1 MINDV
6 YVKKQGL
13 NCGNDVHIIGES
25 VYAHTISKIEEMALE
40 EKIKEEAEAKL
51 EEEEDSTAW
60 ILDSLGVD
68 NTSQAAAKLS
78 SITILCILISV
89 TIVLVLDANFVARIK
104 RAEAASSLSEDRIGG
119 DDTAGKH
126 EGEGEGLDV
135 SNNRTVNVLREG
147 SGQKVGDGPRDSIPG
162 TAAVKSRGF
171 LEGSI
176 FGKHTYAHL
185 SPSYANERKES
196 FSSSKRWNGDDECAS
211 KSARRGEIE
220 LAQNMS
226 NFGGSCKEL
235 FSV

>member
-1 MINDV
+1 M
-6 YVKKQGL
+6 
-13 NCGNDVHIIGES
+13 
-25 VYAHTISKIEEMALE
+25 E
-40 EKIKEEAEAKL
+40 EKIKEEEEAKVV
-51 EEEEDSTAW
+51 EEEDNTAW

-104 RAEAASSLSEDRIGG
+104 RAEAASSLSEEHIGG
-119 DDTAGKH
+119 DDTAGK
-126 EGEGEGLDV
+126 EDEGGEGDL
-135 SNNRTVNVLREG
+135 NNKRTTNVLREG
-147 SGQKVGDGPRDSIPG
+147 SGQKVGDEPRDSIPG
-162 TAAVKSRGF
+162 TVAVKSRGF

-196 FSSSKRWNGDDECAS
+196 FSSSKRWNDGDDDGAN

-220 LAQNMS
+220 LAQNINMS

>member
-1 MINDV
+1 MND
-6 YVKKQGL
+6 GD
-13 NCGNDVHIIGES
+13 DVHIIGES

-40 EKIKEEAEAKL
+40 EKIKEEAEDKV

-104 RAEAASSLSEDRIGG
+104 RAEAASSLSEDHIGG

-126 EGEGEGLDV
+126 EGEGEGGDV
-135 SNNRTVNVLREG
+135 SNNRIVNVLREG
-147 SGQKVGDGPRDSIPG
+147 SAQKVGDGPRDPLPG
-162 TAAVKSRGF
+162 AATVKSRGF

-196 FSSSKRWNGDDECAS
+196 FSSPKRWNGDDNGAS

>member
-1 MINDV
+1 
-6 YVKKQGL
+6 
-13 NCGNDVHIIGES
+13 
-25 VYAHTISKIEEMALE
+25 MALE
-40 EKIKEEAEAKL
+40 EKLK
-51 EEEEDSTAW
+51 EEEEAKVVEEEDNTAW

-104 RAEAASSLSEDRIGG
+104 RAEAASSLSEEHVGG
-119 DDTAGKH
+119 DDTAGKD
-126 EGEGEGLDV
+126 EGEGEEGGV
-135 SNNRTVNVLREG
+135 GANNNRTVNSLREG

-176 FGKHTYAHL
+176 FGKHAYAHL

-196 FSSSKRWNGDDECAS
+196 FSSKRWNSDDDGAN
-211 KSARRGEIE
+211 KSARRGEVE
-220 LAQNMS
+220 LAQNLNMS